1 MTLKCFPLA
10 IQNAVLL
17 FRGGDQRAYN
27 LFAQERSGNEI
38 TRGGGGG
45 GRVFN
50 LATGVLTRRFRL
62 NRVSTTK
69 L

>member
-10 IQNAVLL
+10 IQNAALL

-38 TRGGGGG
+38 TRGGEGGG
-45 GRVFN
+45 GSSISLLEF
-50 LATGVLTRRFRL
+50 
-62 NRVSTTK
+62 
-69 L
+69 